1 MLGQTHIQE
10 VNLFENVVDKK
21 YKKYDA
27 FFWKFSH
34 GGLFLALVIPKSL
47 TDSDGN
53 FALSG
58 ICNNIINPFIYDRNY
73 CAKGNFG
80 VVFQLFYIK

>member
-1 MLGQTHIQE
+1 ME
-10 VNLFENVVDKK
+10 DC
-21 YKKYDA
+21 
-27 FFWKFSH
+27 
-34 GGLFLALVIPKSL
+34 FLLLVIPKSL

-73 CAKGNFG
+73 CAKGILGLYFN
-80 VVFQLFYIK
+80 YSI